1 MALVCA
7 LDWRRHFNGTST
19 HPSPACDRSPVERK
33 EIAAGL
39 GACNTQQEA
48 LTASA
53 GALDDLTN
61 AIPGRGRLHIA
72 PQGRKDTQLDT

>member
-1 MALVCA
+1 M
-7 LDWRRHFNGTST
+7 
-19 HPSPACDRSPVERK
+19 ERK